1 MGTLPPALAKY
12 QAEKK
17 AGQTPSSDPGS
28 SAPSFP
34 PLPKKKKKKSGQAPL
49 PKTPANNK
57 AIVAR
62 VENKLGAVRPGHHNS
77 HRTAALMAWLDK
89 QESKGKK

>member
-12 QAEKK
+12 MAEK
-17 AGQTPSSDPGS
+17 
-28 SAPSFP
+28 APAKKGA
-34 PLPKKKKKKSGQAPL
+34 PKGKGEL

-62 VENKLGAVRPGHHNS
+62 IENKLGPVHPGHHNS
-77 HRTAALMAWLDK
+77 HRTAALMDWLAK